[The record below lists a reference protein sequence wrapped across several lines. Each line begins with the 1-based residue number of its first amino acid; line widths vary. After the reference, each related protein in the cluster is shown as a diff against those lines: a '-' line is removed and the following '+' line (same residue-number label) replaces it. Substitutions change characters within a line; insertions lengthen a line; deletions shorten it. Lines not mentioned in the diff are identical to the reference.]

1 MLFVLIYSR
10 EKEVYAKHKI
20 RKKILKC
27 FLKMIT
33 LSIIKEKEMHL
44 NICINIVYKKKFF
57 GREEREEGRGKMQKR
72 ALY

>member
-1 MLFVLIYSR
+1 
-10 EKEVYAKHKI
+10 
-20 RKKILKC
+20 
-27 FLKMIT
+27 MIT

-57 GREEREEGRGKMQKR
+57 GREEGEEERGKMQKR